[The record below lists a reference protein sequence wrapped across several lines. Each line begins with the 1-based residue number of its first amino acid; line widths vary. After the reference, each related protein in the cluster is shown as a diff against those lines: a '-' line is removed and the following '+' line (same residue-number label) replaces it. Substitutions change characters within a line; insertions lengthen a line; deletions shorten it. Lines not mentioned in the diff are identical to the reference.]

1 MGAEIPYRDGLGAI
15 RVLYT
20 RLTSPLAKKEGTG
33 YNRSGMPLDVLG
45 RTRATISLTQGLF
58 FI

>member
-58 FI
+58 